1 MEASW
6 PDVEKERDLM
16 AAQSSD
22 EERQW
27 AAEKRD
33 FVGDRRDA
41 LADERDGAADL
52 RDLLAD
58 AREHALAERERRLE
72 AREAELGL
80 PPGGDAAAQ
89 RVDALAA
96 REQARQERDQSAADR
111 VEATRAREEATR
123 RRVEA
128 APSTR
133 LASAFAAIAENLF
146 AADSYDAVLQRIA
159 EAAVSTVAEC
169 EMASVTLREQGVYRT
184 ASTTHVAASAVDEAQ
199 YEAREGPCLD
209 AVDTALVYAKSFP
222 DNRWPTL
229 ASRPV
234 EFGAQS
240 IASYRLAGVGQ
251 VSVGPEGSLN
261 TYGVAPDAFSDEAQQ
276 IGLILAAHASMAAGA
291 VRERDTLQDVA
302 DNLHQALMTR
312 DVIGQAKG
320 ILMERLKLTPEAA
333 FNILRHASSALE
345 EKLHTVALDLAET
358 GDFKAPRRS

>member
-1 MEASW
+1 
-6 PDVEKERDLM
+6 M
-16 AAQSSD
+16 AAQSAD
-22 EERQW
+22 EEHQW

-41 LADERDGAADL
+41 LADERDLAADL

-58 AREHALAERERRLE
+58 AREHALAERDRQLE

-80 PPGGDAAAQ
+80 PPSDQAAAQ
-89 RVDALAA
+89 RVDALAG
-96 REQARQERDQSAADR
+96 RDQARQDREQSAADR
-111 VEATRAREEATR
+111 VDATRARDEATQ

-128 APSTR
+128 TPSTH

-169 EMASVTLREQGVYRT
+169 EMASVTVREDGVYRT
-184 ASTTHVAASAVDEAQ
+184 ASTTHVAATAVDDAQ

-209 AVDTALVYAKSFP
+209 AVDTTLVYAKSFP

-234 EFGAQS
+234 DFGAQS
-240 IASYRLAGVGQ
+240 IASYRLAAMGPA
-251 VSVGPEGSLN
+251 SVGPEGSLN
-261 TYGVAPDAFSDEAQQ
+261 TYGLQPDAFSDEAQQ

-291 VRERDTLQDVA
+291 VRERDALQDVA
-302 DNLHQALMTR
+302 DNLHKALLTR

-320 ILMERLKLTPEAA
+320 ILMERLHLTPEAA
-333 FNILRHASSALE
+333 FNVLRHASSALE
-345 EKLHTVALDLAET
+345 EKLHTVALELAET
-358 GDFKAPRRS
+358 GDLKAPKHS

>member
-1 MEASW
+1 
-6 PDVEKERDLM
+6 M

-22 EERQW
+22 EEHQW

-41 LADERDGAADL
+41 LADERDLAADL

-58 AREHALAERERRLE
+58 AREHTIAERERQVD

-80 PPGGDAAAQ
+80 PSGGEAAAQ
-89 RVDALAA
+89 RVEALAA
-96 REQARQERDQSAADR
+96 REQARQERDHSAADR
-111 VEATRAREEATR
+111 VDATRAREEATQ

-169 EMASVTLREQGVYRT
+169 EMASVTLREQGEYRT

-209 AVDTALVYAKSFP
+209 AVDAVDTALVYAKSFP

-234 EFGAQS
+234 ELGAQS
-240 IASYRLAGVGQ
+240 IASYRLAAVGQ

-261 TYGVAPDAFSDEAQQ
+261 TYGLAPDAFSDEAQQ

>member
-6 PDVEKERDLM
+6 SDVEKERDLM

-41 LADERDGAADL
+41 LADERDGAAGL

-89 RVDALAA
+89 RADALAA

-111 VEATRAREEATR
+111 LDATRARQEATR
-123 RRVEA
+123 RQVEA

-133 LASAFAAIAENLF
+133 LASAFTAIAENLF

-169 EMASVTLREQGVYRT
+169 EMASVTLREHGVYRT
-184 ASTTHVAASAVDEAQ
+184 ASTTHVAASAVDDAQ

-209 AVDTALVYAKSFP
+209 AVDTTLVYAKSFP

-240 IASYRLAGVGQ
+240 IASYRLADVGQ
-251 VSVGPEGSLN
+251 VGVGHEGSLN
-261 TYGVAPDAFSDEAQQ
+261 TYGMAPDAFSDEALQ

-291 VRERDTLQDVA
+291 VRERDALQDVA
-302 DNLHQALMTR
+302 ANLHQALMTR

-333 FNILRHASSALE
+333 FNVLRHASSALE
-345 EKLHTVALDLAET
+345 EKLHAVALDLAET